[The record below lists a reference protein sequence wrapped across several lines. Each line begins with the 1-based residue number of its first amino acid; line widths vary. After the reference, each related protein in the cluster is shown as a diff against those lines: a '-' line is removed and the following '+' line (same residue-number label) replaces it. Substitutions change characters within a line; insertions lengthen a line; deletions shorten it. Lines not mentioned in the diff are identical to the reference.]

1 MRLKREKRTSVRQR
15 SGNSI
20 YSVVRDLLSEAIVL
34 TIFISLAVETALCAE
49 QHR

>member
-20 YSVVRDLLSEAIVL
+20 YSVVRDLLSEALVL
-34 TIFISLAVETALCAE
+34 KIF
-49 QHR
+49 

>member
-34 TIFISLAVETALCAE
+34 KIFYKFG
-49 QHR
+49 R

>member
-20 YSVVRDLLSEAIVL
+20 YSVVRHRPPDLLK
-34 TIFISLAVETALCAE
+34 ALILPVVKGPLRE
-49 QHR
+49 KHGRT